1 MNNLSNF
8 FPETVYF
15 CDCLQ
20 MVIEKCKKPCS
31 LQDLCNEINNNNSDG
46 EIIYCVKCG
55 NEKKDVVFSCI
66 NHLTMG
72 TFLIQSVA
80 GDITVFETYS
90 RHFCLLCI
98 KKYLRKKYNIFK
110 CHKVNN

>member
-31 LQDLCNEINNNNSDG
+31 LQDLCNQINDDDNDG
-46 EIIYCVKCG
+46 EIFYCVKCG
-55 NEKKDVVFSCI
+55 DEKKDVIFSCL

-72 TFLIQSVA
+72 TFLIQSVT
-80 GDITVFETYS
+80 DNIIVFETHS

-98 KKYLRKKYNIFK
+98 KKHLRKKYNLFK

>member
-31 LQDLCNEINNNNSDG
+31 LQDLCNQINNNDSDG
-46 EIIYCVKCG
+46 EIIYCAKCG
-55 NEKKDVVFSCI
+55 NQKKDVVFSCT
-66 NHLTMG
+66 NHMTMG
-72 TFLIQSVA
+72 TFFVQYTADNATVMQIQ
-80 GDITVFETYS
+80 D
-90 RHFCLLCI
+90 RQFCLLCI
-98 KKYLRKKYNIFK
+98 KKYLREKYYKYN
-110 CHKVNN
+110 CRKVNT